1 MSTPGRPAAQDL
13 SWLIT
18 NFVER
23 VPDVAHAVVVS
34 SDGLP
39 LAFSAGFP
47 QERADQLAAVTSGLT
62 SLTQGASRV
71 FEGGAVVQTVVE
83 MQRGVLVIMAISN
96 GSSLAVLA
104 ASTCDLGLVAYE
116 MTLLVERAGRVL
128 TPATRGVMQAAIP
141 VMDDGDRRFQW
152 RAKGEVTISRR
163 SWACPVPGRDGPVC
177 GMRGRDQDGLVSASG
192 LRKMVRQGSSGP
204 IRLPE
209 AGHSRG
215 TSSPLRH

>member
-1 MSTPGRPAAQDL
+1 MSTPGRPVQDL

-96 GSSLAVLA
+96 GASLAVLA
-104 ASTCDLGLVAYE
+104 ASDYVC
-116 MTLLVERAGRVL
+116 
-128 TPATRGVMQAAIP
+128 AIG
-141 VMDDGDRRFQW
+141 GD
-152 RAKGEVTISRR
+152 A
-163 SWACPVPGRDGPVC
+163 
-177 GMRGRDQDGLVSASG
+177 
-192 LRKMVRQGSSGP
+192 
-204 IRLPE
+204 
-209 AGHSRG
+209 
-215 TSSPLRH
+215 